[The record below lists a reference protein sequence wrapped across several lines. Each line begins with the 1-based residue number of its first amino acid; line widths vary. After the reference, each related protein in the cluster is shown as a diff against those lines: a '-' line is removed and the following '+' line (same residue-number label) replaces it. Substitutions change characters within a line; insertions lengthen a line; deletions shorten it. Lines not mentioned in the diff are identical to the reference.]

1 MNPDWTDLTLTFPDD
16 AKLEDARALKRRI
29 KSDGS
34 RETIA
39 EAKAVPFPDVTDI
52 NGIRCDTIELGVIHT
67 PFEYNKDGDVVSGGE
82 EVPGR
87 HMLVI
92 TRCRA
97 DEVPKEL
104 MQYHVDRSDDPSWP
118 RFG

>member
-1 MNPDWTDLTLTFPDD
+1 MNPDWTILTCTFPDD
-16 AKLEDARALKRRI
+16 AKLQDARTLKRRI
-29 KSDGS
+29 KDDGA
-34 RETIA
+34 RETIK

-52 NGIRCDTIELGVIHT
+52 GGIRCDTIELGAVYT
-67 PFEYNKDGDVVSGGE
+67 PAEYDKDGNVVSGGDL
-82 EVPGR
+82 VPGR

-92 TRCRA
+92 ARCRA

-104 MQYHVDRSDDPSWP
+104 AQYHVDRSDDPTWP